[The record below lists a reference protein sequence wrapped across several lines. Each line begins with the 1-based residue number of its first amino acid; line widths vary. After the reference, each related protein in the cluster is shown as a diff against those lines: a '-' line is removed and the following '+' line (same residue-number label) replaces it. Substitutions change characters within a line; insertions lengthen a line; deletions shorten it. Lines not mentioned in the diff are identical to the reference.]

1 MMKGAFNTLAVAINS
16 KQSLPL
22 SEIRVTLDYILKV
35 YESKYGNKV
44 GEMLKNQPNANL
56 LILNAAVELFTV
68 EGEDKFVS
76 YSKLHQRVIR

>member
-1 MMKGAFNTLAVAINS
+1 VAKLNGDIRVAFDMMKGAFNTLAVAVNS

-44 GEMLKNQPNANL
+44 G
-56 LILNAAVELFTV
+56 
-68 EGEDKFVS
+68 
-76 YSKLHQRVIR
+76 